1 MTAAVSGG
9 AALRRRWRVAEVVQT
24 SSMDCGPAALACVL
38 DGFGQPA
45 SYGRLR
51 EACQTSV
58 DGTSIDTLEQV
69 AQQLGLAAEQVL
81 VPVDHVALAGV
92 SDAPAIAVVQHA
104 DLGAHFVVIWRRL
117 GPWVQVMDPS
127 VGRRWMRVA
136 ALRRKL
142 YRHEVEVDAADWA
155 AWAAGAENRQALAA
169 RLQALGLQPAATQ
182 GALAAAA
189 AADGWLGW
197 AALDASTRFAQS
209 VVQAGALSP
218 GAAVQRLVVASLQR
232 CLGPQAQPEQVV
244 PAVHW
249 AVRPAGV
256 GEGDAPR
263 LRLRGAV
270 LLRITGREAPAV
282 TLPPEL
288 AAVLQAPAEPAWRQ
302 LWRLLRED
310 STTARW
316 MPWMLCIAAAF
327 TTLAVGLELL
337 LLRGLFDLAPQ
348 LGGTGQRLAAAAAL
362 LAFLLLRPVWDASTQ
377 CEVLRLGRQLDL
389 RLRAALLQ
397 RLPRLHDRYFQSRPV
412 SDMADR
418 AHGMQGVRALTPT
431 LLGLGQGLLEV
442 LLTTAGLVWLSP
454 AAGGWAVALAV
465 VSLAIAL
472 AALPL
477 LGESDLRVRTH
488 AAALAGFYL
497 DALLGLVPVRA
508 HRAERAMR
516 REHEALL
523 VEWSR
528 SLQVWIRGVLGV
540 EAWQGALA
548 LGLATLFI
556 ARHFQLQGGVTG
568 GDLLLVFWTLKL
580 PALGRRLVQLG
591 EQLVAQRNALSRLME
606 PLTAPGAAAGASDA
620 PVVGEGRAWAVE
632 ARGVQVLAGGHEILH
647 GLDVRIEAGEHVAV
661 VGVSGA
667 GKSTLVGLLLG
678 WHRPA
683 AGELHV
689 GGRQVSGGQARELD
703 GMRRHMAWVDP
714 AVQLWNRSL
723 LDNLRY
729 ATPGEALDRIG
740 DVTRLARLR
749 ELAARL
755 PQGLQTVLGEGGGLL
770 SGGEGQRVRL
780 ARALMQADPRLVLLD
795 EPFRGLDRPQRQ
807 ALLGEARQW
816 WQGSTLL
823 CVTHDIAHTLDFP
836 RVLVIEGGQ
845 LLEDGPPQVLA
856 AQASRYRQLLDAES
870 ALQSGAWGGDAWR
883 RLVLHDGRLAE
894 VESGR

>member
-1 MTAAVSGG
+1 MPAPVG
-9 AALRRRWRVAEVVQT
+9 ARRRWRVAEVVQT

-51 EACQTSV
+51 EACQTGV

-69 AQQLGLAAEQVL
+69 ARQLGLDAEQVL

-104 DLGAHFVVIWRRL
+104 DLGAHFIVVWRRL

-127 VGRRWMRVA
+127 VGRRWMRVT

-142 YRHEVEVDAADWA
+142 YRHDVEVDAADWA
-155 AWAAGAENRQALAA
+155 AWAAGAENRQAMAA
-169 RLQALGLQPAATQ
+169 RLRAMGLPPAAVQ
-182 GALAAAA
+182 GALGAAAA
-189 AADGWLGW
+189 TEGWLGW
-197 AALDASTRFAQS
+197 AALDATARFCES
-209 VVQAGALSP
+209 VVQSGALP
-218 GAAVQRLVVASLQR
+218 AGAAVQRLLVASLAR
-232 CLGPQAQPEQVV
+232 CLLPQAHPEQVV

-249 AVRPAGV
+249 AVRPAGGGQ
-256 GEGDAPR
+256 GEGAR

-270 LLRITGREAPAV
+270 LLRVAGRTAPAA

-288 AAVLQAPAEPAWRQ
+288 AAALQAPAEPAWRA
-302 LWRLLRED
+302 LWRLLQTEGPA
-310 STTARW
+310 TRW
-316 MPWMLCIAAAF
+316 VPWMLAVAAAV

-348 LGGTGQRLAAAAAL
+348 LRGTGQRLLAAGAL

-377 CEVLRLGRQLDL
+377 REVLRLGRRLDL

-397 RLPRLHDRYFQSRPV
+397 CLPRLHDRYFQSRPV

-418 AHGMQGVRALTPT
+418 AHGMQGVRAITPT
-431 LLGLGQGLLEV
+431 LLGLGQGVLEL
-442 LLTTAGLVWLSP
+442 LLTAGGLAWLSP
-454 AAGGWAVALAV
+454 AAGGWAMALAV
-465 VSLAIAL
+465 VCVAAPLAS
-472 AALPL
+472 LPL
-477 LGESDLRVRTH
+477 LSESDLRVRTH

-528 SLQVWIRGVLGV
+528 SLQAWIRGVLGV

-556 ARHFQLQGGVTG
+556 TRHFQHQGGVAG
-568 GDLLLVFWTLKL
+568 GDLLLIFWTLKL
-580 PALGRRLVQLG
+580 PALGRRLTQLG
-591 EQLVAQRNALSRLME
+591 EQLVAQRNALSRVME
-606 PLTAPGAAAGASDA
+606 PLATPGAVGDIPAAPAA
-620 PVVGEGRAWAVE
+620 PAARAWSVQ
-632 ARGVQVLAGGHEILH
+632 ARDVRVLAGGHDILH
-647 GLDVRIEAGEHVAV
+647 GLNLRIEAGEHVAV

-667 GKSTLVGLLLG
+667 GKSSLIGLLLG

-683 AGELHV
+683 DGQLHIDGRPVGVAPGGELEV
-689 GGRQVSGGQARELD
+689 
-703 GMRRHMAWVDP
+703 MRRGMVWVDP

-729 ATPGEALDRIG
+729 ASPGEALGRMG
-740 DVTRLARLR
+740 EVMRLARLR
-749 ELAARL
+749 EVVARL
-755 PQGLQTVLGEGGGLL
+755 PQGLQTVLGEGGGAL

-780 ARALMQADPRLVLLD
+780 ARALMQPEPRLVLLD
-795 EPFRGLDRPQRQ
+795 EPFRGLDRPQRRV
-807 ALLGEARQW
+807 LLAEARQW

-823 CVTHDIAHTLDFP
+823 CVTHDVAHTLDFP
-836 RVLVIEGGQ
+836 RVLVIEDGT
-845 LLEDGPPQVLA
+845 LREDGPPHALA
-856 AQASRYRQLLDAES
+856 ARASRYRELLDAEA
-870 ALQSGAWGGDAWR
+870 ALQSAAWGGDAWR
-883 RLVLHDGRLAE
+883 RLVVRDGRLFEMGDGA
-894 VESGR
+894 